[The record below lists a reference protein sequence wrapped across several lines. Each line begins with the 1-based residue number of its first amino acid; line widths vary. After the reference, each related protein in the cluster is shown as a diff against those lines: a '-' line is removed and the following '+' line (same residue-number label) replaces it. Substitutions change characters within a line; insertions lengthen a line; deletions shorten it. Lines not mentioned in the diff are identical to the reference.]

1 MKQKNLKPNGSNS
14 CSSVR
19 VKKNGTKRKNP
30 RKRRIMV
37 KWTVHTVCKQTKKK
51 GNETINDVSISDSN
65 NLSPR
70 IQEKK
75 TTT

>member
-1 MKQKNLKPNGSNS
+1 M
-14 CSSVR
+14 CVR
-19 VKKNGTKRKNP
+19 VKKNGTKNEKKKSAKTKNNGQ
-30 RKRRIMV
+30 MNSAHCV
-37 KWTVHTVCKQTKKK
+37 QANKKK